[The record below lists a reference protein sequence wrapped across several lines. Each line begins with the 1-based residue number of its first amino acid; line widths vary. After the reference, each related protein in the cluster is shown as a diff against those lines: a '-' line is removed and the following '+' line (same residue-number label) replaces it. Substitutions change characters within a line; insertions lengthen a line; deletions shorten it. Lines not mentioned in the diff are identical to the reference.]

1 MAYATTRLS
10 GIILPSARRVSS
22 ISIGRTRNLS
32 SLSNRSS
39 LLRHRTKPQL
49 QLHRSSLQSFSTST
63 NNNSNETK
71 PVFDIDVDYSSPLG
85 ELISRLKKVSITGA
99 FLSVCVMPALVFL
112 KNGDL
117 PNAQQATMGGIAT
130 LGATGSTAALHFV
143 FGAYVLEMKTID
155 QEGKKLLHA
164 TTRSV
169 LGFKVDEHVFD
180 PTQDVEPYE
189 GNRPFA
195 NFSVHGQPLY
205 VHPEKID
212 PALHRLLLGKP
223 PQTETNEAAQEK
235 DSEGLPNKKKKKDDN
250 DDEFF

>member
-1 MAYATTRLS
+1 M
-10 GIILPSARRVSS
+10 
-22 ISIGRTRNLS
+22 
-32 SLSNRSS
+32 
-39 LLRHRTKPQL
+39 
-49 QLHRSSLQSFSTST
+49 
-63 NNNSNETK
+63 
-71 PVFDIDVDYSSPLG
+71 DVDYTSPLG
-85 ELISRLKKVSITGA
+85 EMISRLKKVSITGA

-130 LGATGSTAALHFV
+130 LGATGSTVALHFV
-143 FGAYVLEMKTID
+143 FGAYVLEMKTIQD
-155 QEGKKLLHA
+155 PNVSGKKVLHA

-180 PTQDVEPYE
+180 PTRDVQPYE

-223 PQTETNEAAQEK
+223 PTNNSNNNNDTSEPR
-235 DSEGLPNKKKKKDDN
+235 DSEGLPNKKKKKKDDDD

>member
-10 GIILPSARRVSS
+10 GIILPSARRFST
-22 ISIGRTRNLS
+22 ISIARLGPPS
-32 SLSNRSS
+32 FSVSNRSS
-39 LLRHRTKPQL
+39 VL
-49 QLHRSSLQSFSTST
+49 LHRRQPHFSLSSFQSFSTST
-63 NNNSNETK
+63 NNTDNNK
-71 PVFDIDVDYSSPLG
+71 NAAFDIDVDYTSPLG
-85 ELISRLKKVSITGA
+85 GLISRLKKVSITGA

-143 FGAYVLEMKTID
+143 FGAYILDMRTITVD
-155 QEGKKLLHA
+155 GTKMLHA

-169 LGFKVDEHVFD
+169 LGFKMDEHVFD
-180 PTQDVEPYE
+180 PTKDVQPYE

-195 NFSVHGQPLY
+195 NFTVHGQPLY

-212 PALHRLLLGKP
+212 PALHQLLLGKP
-223 PQTETNEAAQEK
+223 QATETNNNEEEQR
-235 DSEGLPNKKKKKDDN
+235 DSEGLPKSKKNKTDD
-250 DDEFF
+250 DDELF